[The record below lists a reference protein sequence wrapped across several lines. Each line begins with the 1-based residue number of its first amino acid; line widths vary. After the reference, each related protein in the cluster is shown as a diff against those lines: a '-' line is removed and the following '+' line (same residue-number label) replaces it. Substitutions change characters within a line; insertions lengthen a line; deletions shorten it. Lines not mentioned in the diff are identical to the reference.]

1 MLRIC
6 LTLLNCQAKCYPSR
20 RPVNLDRQA
29 VVRTALRVLD
39 KTGLDGLTVRK
50 IASELHVQAPALYWH
65 FKNKQE
71 LLDEMA
77 TTVFADSVREQGL
90 PRADLSWSAWASESA
105 RGLRQTL
112 LRYRDGARMFSGR
125 YLTDPSLY
133 ASMEA
138 ALAKFTEAGFS
149 LSEAASVLNTL
160 YCYVIGF
167 TIEEQAVFPR
177 RGQRSKQYDPASRSK
192 RIDPNKFPL
201 SLAAGPDAFGQ
212 FDERFASGVELI
224 FRGVHPLR
232 SQGAPK

>member
-1 MLRIC
+1 ML
-6 LTLLNCQAKCYPSR
+6 SFR
-20 RPVNLDRQA
+20 RPVNLDRQT

-77 TTVFADSVREQGL
+77 TTVFADSVREHGL
-90 PRADLSWSAWASESA
+90 PTADLSWPAWASEFAGS
-105 RGLRQTL
+105 LRQTL

-125 YLTDPSLY
+125 YLTDASLY
-133 ASMEA
+133 APMEA
-138 ALAKFTEAGFS
+138 AFTKFTEAGFS
-149 LSEAASVLNTL
+149 LSDAASVLSTL

-177 RGQRSKQYDPASRSK
+177 RGKRNSKYDPTKRSK
-192 RIDPNKFPL
+192 RIDANKFPL
-201 SLAAGPDAFGQ
+201 SLAAGPEAFAQ
-212 FDERFASGVELI
+212 FDKRFARGVELI
-224 FRGVHPLR
+224 LLGGRARNRTVG
-232 SQGAPK
+232 S